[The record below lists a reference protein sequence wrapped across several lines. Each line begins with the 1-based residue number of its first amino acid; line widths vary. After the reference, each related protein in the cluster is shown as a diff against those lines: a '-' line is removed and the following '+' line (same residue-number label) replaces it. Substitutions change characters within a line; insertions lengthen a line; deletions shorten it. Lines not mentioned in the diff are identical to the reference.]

1 MHGEAAKSPGALSP
15 EFLRLVPNSSFFFL
29 NLCMFPFPKILG
41 RALMI
46 KVCSFLRE
54 TASLL
59 LGRIDLKIAGVRF
72 WFRVRENCESSNF
85 LIAEWA
91 ACEGT
96 TSPSM
101 EIFKEA
107 EQAGHVVHPQRNLS
121 FLDEVQAETRR
132 QPRCFP
138 SDVQGSDDI

>member
-1 MHGEAAKSPGALSP
+1 
-15 EFLRLVPNSSFFFL
+15 
-29 NLCMFPFPKILG
+29 
-41 RALMI
+41 MI
-46 KVCSFLRE
+46 KVCSFLRKI
-54 TASLL
+54 ASLL

-72 WFRVRENCESSNF
+72 WFKVRENCESSNF

-96 TSPSM
+96 SSPSL

-107 EQAGHVVHPQRNLS
+107 EQAGHVVRPQRNMS

-132 QPRCFP
+132 RPLCFP
-138 SDVQGSDDI
+138 SDVQGLDDI